1 MQLLRSVVTMYE
13 YKTTTCWGAT
23 LPGDLIAPAPG
34 FRLRDFKAVT
44 TMETESHTV
53 VDRHSSIAN
62 SSGVLSSLNIPYVT
76 SITRNNQIQWVILW
90 EKFVEQEIK

>member
-1 MQLLRSVVTMYE
+1 MYE

-23 LPGDLIAPAPG
+23 LPPELIPPAPG

-44 TMETESHTV
+44 TMETETYTTA
-53 VDRHSSIAN
+53 DRHSSIAN
-62 SSGVLSSLNIPYVT
+62 SGGVFSSIMIPYAT
-76 SITRNNQIQWVILW
+76 SVSRNKTIQWVILW

>member
-1 MQLLRSVVTMYE
+1 MYE

-53 VDRHSSIAN
+53 ADRHSSVAN

-76 SITRNNQIQWVILW
+76 STTRNVTVQWVLLW
-90 EKFVEQEIK
+90 EKYSEQENQ